1 MPSRNPRAWT
11 AIARGD
17 PDEAHFIER
26 RSDTSMTSDDVGHG
40 TAVPCPDLR
49 RCSGKYSA
57 AEEERQAIPPA
68 SASRFAARASP
79 GWGLLVPHGA
89 HRVLA
94 DARPRCAPPG
104 GRGCRPSRCALTL
117 QRMPEHPEAQL
128 SAQGA
133 PTWRH
138 PLHHRVQ
145 RVSHRSEGAQAVM
158 SSSSSTS
165 GSRTSSVFMSAEVAA
180 GTSRGAG
187 RRSSRPASSSSCSCS
202 SSSGFEAAKAA
213 TMR

>member
-1 MPSRNPRAWT
+1 MPSKGPGAWT

-17 PDEAHFIER
+17 PDEAHSIER

-49 RCSGKYSA
+49 RYFRKYSD
-57 AEEERQAIPPA
+57 AEEERQAIPLA

-94 DARPRCAPPG
+94 GARPRCAPPG

-117 QRMPEHPEAQL
+117 QRMLEHPEAQL

-145 RVSHRSEGAQAVM
+145 RASDRSEGAQAVM

-165 GSRTSSVFMSAEVAA
+165 GSRSSSASVIAEVAA
-180 GTSRGAG
+180 GNSRGAG
-187 RRSSRPASSSSCSCS
+187 RRSSRPTSSSSCSCS
-202 SSSGFEAAKAA
+202 SSSVFAAARA
-213 TMR
+213 STMR